1 MTMYDI
7 IIIGAGPAGISAG
20 IYAVSRGKR
29 TLILEKAQVGGIIG
43 KVSTVTHYT
52 AIEKQ
57 ETGATFAARMKKQ
70 ALQAGVEIVQAEAV
84 HVALT
89 GEVKSVTT
97 DRGVYEAKRIILA
110 NGGTPRKLG
119 IPGEK
124 ELVGKGMGM
133 NAARDGAD
141 YAGKN
146 VYVVGGADGAVK
158 EALYLAGFA
167 KQVTIVH
174 FEEQLGCIAEFRQ
187 KVAAA
192 GNISVRLASRLHAVY
207 GQDQVERL
215 EIASEQDGSIETIE
229 DPGCGIFVYAGILPN
244 TELYTELALEG
255 GYIPTNDKMETAIPG
270 VYAAGD
276 IRVKQVRQVAT
287 AVSDGAIA
295 AINAAME

>member
-1 MTMYDI
+1 MTMYD

-174 FEEQLGCIAEFRQ
+174 FEDQLGCIAEFRQ

-192 GNISVRLASRLHAVY
+192 GNILVRLASRLHAVY

-255 GYIPTNDKMETAIPG
+255 GYIPTNDKMEAAIPG